1 MTTSTG
7 PGPLLLSEMPVA
19 MNATLFRARVR
30 RIIGPVLLAVALSGC
45 SAVRLGYNQAPEL
58 AYWYLDSYID
68 FTEPQTG
75 QVRTDLAALQAW
87 HRQTELPAYV
97 ALLERAQRL
106 MPSNVTP
113 EQLCELYAD
122 ARPRVQALTERV
134 EPTLSAV
141 TLTLKPEQLAH
152 LARQLDKRSE
162 KWRDEWLDGTPG
174 ERQTR
179 YYKQLLDRAEMV
191 YGRLDSGQRA
201 ALRASV
207 AASSFDADLSYRES
221 QRRHV
226 DTLQTLRL
234 IQSGGLGA
242 ERTREEARGLLE
254 RALQSPDPM
263 YRKHQDRLIQENC
276 RTYAALH
283 NSTSPGQRTKGLEA
297 LKGYEADL
305 RALMPQRR

>member
-7 PGPLLLSEMPVA
+7 PGPVLLSEMPVA
-19 MNATLFRARVR
+19 MNATLFRACVG
-30 RIIGPVLLAVALSGC
+30 RIIGLLLAVALAGC
-45 SAVRLGYNQAPEL
+45 SAIRLGYNQAPEL
-58 AYWYLDSYID
+58 AYWYLDSYVD
-68 FTEPQTG
+68 FTEPQTS
-75 QVRTDLAALQAW
+75 QVRADLAALQAW

-106 MPSNVTP
+106 MPANVTP

-122 ARPRVQALTERV
+122 ARPRVQALTERA

-174 ERQTR
+174 ERQTL
-179 YYKQLLDRAEMV
+179 YYKRLLDRAEMM

-207 AASSFDADLSYRES
+207 AASPFDADLSYRES

-234 IQSGGLGA
+234 IQSGGLGP
-242 ERTREEARGLLE
+242 ERTRDEARGLLE
-254 RALQSPDPM
+254 RALQSPDPI
-263 YRKHQDRLIQENC
+263 YRKHQERLIQDNC

-283 NSTSPGQRTKGLEA
+283 NSTSPGQRTKGLEV

-305 RALMPQRR
+305 RALTPPRR

>member
-1 MTTSTG
+1 
-7 PGPLLLSEMPVA
+7 MPAA
-19 MNATLFRARVR
+19 MNATLVCARVA
-30 RIIGPVLLAVALSGC
+30 RIIGLLLAVALSGC
-45 SAVRLGYNQAPEL
+45 SAIRLGYSQAPEL
-58 AYWYLDSYID
+58 AYWYLDSYVD
-68 FTEPQTG
+68 FTQPQSV
-75 QVRTDLAALQAW
+75 QVRADLAALQTW
-87 HRQTELPAYV
+87 HRQNELPSYI

-113 EQLCELYAD
+113 EQLCELYVD
-122 ARPRVQALTERV
+122 SRPRLTALLDRL
-134 EPTLSAV
+134 EPTLSTV
-141 TLTLKPEQLAH
+141 TLTLKPEQLSH

-179 YYKQLLDRAEMV
+179 RYKQLLDRAEML
-191 YGRLDSGQRA
+191 YGRLDSSQRS
-201 ALRASV
+201 ALRATV
-207 AASSFDADLSYRES
+207 ATSLYDADLSYRES

-234 IQSGGLGA
+234 MQSGSLGP

-254 RALQSPDPM
+254 RALQSPDPS
-263 YRKHQDRLIQENC
+263 YRKHQERLVQEDC
-276 RTYAALH
+276 RTYANLH
-283 NSTSPGQRTKGLEA
+283 NSTSPSQRAKGLET